1 MRRILAVFAVF
12 WALALAFPLTVKDD
26 LGRTVSLKAP
36 PKRVI
41 TVLPSATETICALG
55 ACGLLVAT
63 DDYSD
68 FPEEVK
74 RLPKVGGLY
83 NPNPELIVSLKPD
96 LVIASKYG
104 RLYETLERAGLTVY
118 VVKTETYEDIF
129 RTVRAL
135 ARILGREAA
144 GERLVAQIQKEVY
157 LEESR
162 AAKAKIRP
170 RVYYEID
177 PTPYTVGPDS
187 FIGVLIQ
194 KARGMNIIPRELGLF
209 PKISPEFVV
218 EKDPEVIVATYPD
231 AEKTLKSRPG
241 FGRIRAVREGRIC
254 VFTGG
259 QDSLLSRPG
268 PRVAQ
273 GLRLLVVCFHKWFSS
288 APASSGM
295 AWPWR
300 ASSSLSSWP

>member
-1 MRRILAVFAVF
+1 VKRILT
-12 WALALAFPLTVKDD
+12 ALSVVLTFALAFPLTLKDD
-26 LGRTVSLKAP
+26 LGRNVALKAP
-36 PKRVI
+36 PKRV
-41 TVLPSATETICALG
+41 VSMLPSATETICALG

-74 RLPKVGGLY
+74 RLPKAGGLY

-96 LVIASKYG
+96 LVIVSKYG

-135 ARILGREAA
+135 ARLLGREAE
-144 GERLVAQIQKEVY
+144 GERLVARIQKEVY

-162 AAKAKIRP
+162 AAKAKTRP

-177 PTPYTVGPDS
+177 PTPYTVGPES

-194 KARGMNIIPRELGLF
+194 KARGVNIIPKELGLF
-209 PKISPEFVV
+209 PKISPEFVL
-218 EKDPEVIVATYPD
+218 ERNPEVIVATYPD
-231 AEKTLKSRPG
+231 AERVLKSRPG
-241 FGRIRAVREGRIC
+241 FDLIKAVREGRIC
-254 VFTGG
+254 VYTGG

-273 GLRLLVVCFHKWFSS
+273 GLRLLVDCFH
-288 APASSGM
+288 
-295 AWPWR
+295 R
-300 ASSSLSSWP
+300 